1 VNETIDVRR
10 QRAVQASWIQQRPS
24 AFIEAV
30 ESRQFTGAYPYS
42 TTLYIGGRITDFDMV
57 DAGTIATVT
66 ASMAGG
72 AATLTKANFTSAGL
86 AIVNDERNEMNWSVP
101 AKALFQHTADARPAQ
116 DIESHAKSA
125 KSAGA
130 TLRVARL
137 AGIQASFGLT
147 AKALAEV
154 LRITRPNLYKWLD
167 ASKDI
172 TPQGANRQRLNT
184 IERLAK
190 MWRERSDAP
199 LSSVAHEPLGEG
211 HTVLDML
218 TEEGLN
224 EDTVATAFDALV
236 EKLQGKPK
244 TLSQRMAEAGFKR
257 RPTYRSLPRD
267 E

>member
-1 VNETIDVRR
+1 MNETIDVRR

-24 AFIEAV
+24 GFIEAV

-42 TTLYIGGRITDFDMV
+42 TTIYIGGRVTDTDMV
-57 DAGTIATVT
+57 GAGTIATVASGLAGT
-66 ASMAGG
+66 AV
-72 AATLTKANFTSAGL
+72 LTKANFTSAGL
-86 AIVNDERNEMNWSVP
+86 AVVHDERDEMKWSVP
-101 AKALFQHTADARPAQ
+101 KKALFRNAAAATPAR
-116 DIESHAKSA
+116 DIEVGTTSA

-130 TLRVARL
+130 TLRVGRL
-137 AGIQASFGLT
+137 AGIQAAFGLT

-172 TPQGANRQRLNT
+172 TLQEANRQRLNT

-190 MWRERSDAP
+190 KWRERSDAP
-199 LSSVAHEPLGEG
+199 LSSVAHEPLSEG
-211 HTVLDML
+211 LTALDML
-218 TEEGLN
+218 TAEGLK
-224 EDTVATAFDALV
+224 EDAVVKAFDTLI

>member
-1 VNETIDVRR
+1 MNETIDVRR
-10 QRAVQASWIQQRPS
+10 QRTVQASWIQQRPS

-42 TTLYIGGRITDFDMV
+42 TTSYIGGRVTDINV
-57 DAGTIATVT
+57 VGAGTIATGASGLAGT
-66 ASMAGG
+66 AV
-72 AATLTKANFTSAGL
+72 LTKANFTSARL
-86 AIVNDERNEMNWSVP
+86 LVVDDERDELNWSAP
-101 AKALFQHTADARPAQ
+101 AKALFQRAADVRPAQ
-116 DIESHAKSA
+116 DIDAGAKSV

-137 AGIQASFGLT
+137 ASIQAAFGLT
-147 AKALAEV
+147 TKALAEV
-154 LRITRPNLYKWLD
+154 LQMTRPNLYKWLD

-172 TPQGANRQRLNT
+172 TLQQANRQRLDA

-190 MWRERSDAP
+190 RWRGLSDAP
-199 LSSVAHEPLGEG
+199 LSSVAHEPLSGG
-211 HTVLDML
+211 HTMLDML
-218 TEEGLN
+218 THASLN
-224 EDTVATAFDALV
+224 EDAVSSAFDELI